1 MHLFKVLFLL
11 LICFCLIIWY
21 NFQCYIHF
29 YALFFPDFL
38 FLHLQVCRWSLVVL
52 ASTSPKYSWWFGR
65 GRESL
70 LTWSSLFLKNSHI
83 FHFTFR
89 EWNNFFSTSIRMIV
103 CNYHSKPLDMQIFSP
118 EHSILSPV
126 PLCFF
131 FSPLCAHLLS
141 TNRKISIPSLYQNFS
156 GQFLY

>member
-1 MHLFKVLFLL
+1 M
-11 LICFCLIIWY
+11 
-21 NFQCYIHF
+21 
-29 YALFFPDFL
+29 
-38 FLHLQVCRWSLVVL
+38 
-52 ASTSPKYSWWFGR
+52 
-65 GRESL
+65 

-131 FSPLCAHLLS
+131 FF
-141 TNRKISIPSLYQNFS
+141 SLYVPICCPQIGKFPYPHYTRILVVNFYINFCLGIYVQVVMLPFQNVCCDFCVELFS
-156 GQFLY
+156 VSKCCDSYNFTLPAKHQQRESQGHSFLVWNLAILL